1 MINMDYFKRALVLKM
16 LEFFASRHFWFEFNA
31 FLYRRREREKKRH
44 FLLMNEIWLF
54 FQKRWPEI
62 CLTEFT
68 VWFKKDFTY
77 VIQKLPSNILNTTF
91 SLCLKKWLL
100 VGTRHFHRKIVAF
113 DVLFDQYS
121 IFLKVSM
128 TFVYWL
134 EGL

>member
-31 FLYRRREREKKRH
+31 FLYRRREREKDIFCWWVRYDY
-44 FLLMNEIWLF
+44 F
-54 FQKRWPEI
+54 
-62 CLTEFT
+62 
-68 VWFKKDFTY
+68 FKKDDRKY
-77 VIQKLPSNILNTTF
+77 VWPSLQSDLKKISLMWSKNYVLSNILNTTF
-91 SLCLKKWLL
+91 SLYLKKWLL
-100 VGTRHFHRKIVAF
+100 VGTRHFHRKI

-121 IFLKVSM
+121 TFLKDSM